1 MRIPVLVQPV
11 LETGYR
17 ASCGFFP
24 GLTADGTTAERAV
37 DRLRDRIRELM
48 DEGAWMTEVD
58 VPVEARAKDDD
69 PTTNLGESD
78 DQGIPLA
85 DEGD

>member
-1 MRIPVLVQPV
+1 MRIPVLIQPV
-11 LETGYR
+11 LDPGYR

-37 DRLRDRIRELM
+37 DRIRDRIRELM
-48 DEGAWMTEVD
+48 DEGAWITEVE
-58 VPVEARAKDDD
+58 VPVPVRAKGDD
-69 PTTNLGESD
+69 PTENLGESD

-85 DEGD
+85 DADD